1 MIVRGVKNMEQGE
14 AAVATRFTW
23 FKEKV
28 EGTREIS
35 AIFSYLILLRV

>member
-1 MIVRGVKNMEQGE
+1 MIVRGLQDMEQGE
-14 AAVATRFTW
+14 AVGFTRFTW

-35 AIFSYLILLRV
+35 LISIAT